1 MVVYVGIVS
10 PDEFVS
16 IYLNITPYIR
26 AVSMN
31 SSVLIYVHN
40 MSQLLC
46 VVKKLKITS
55 VVSICIAHID
65 DCMVL
70 SCHVRVLE

>member
-1 MVVYVGIVS
+1 
-10 PDEFVS
+10 
-16 IYLNITPYIR
+16 
-26 AVSMN
+26 MN